1 MITKAVLK
9 DWTIDALRD
18 LGGRGRIWEMC
29 EHIWKHHEP
38 DLRDAGPLFYT
49 WQYDMRWAGQK
60 LQKEGKLSKAGKNY
74 TWYLTP

>member
-1 MITKAVLK
+1 VITKADLK
-9 DWTIDALRD
+9 IWIIDALRD
-18 LGGRGRIWEMC
+18 LGGQGRIWEMSK
-29 EHIWKHHEP
+29 HIWDHHDKE
-38 DLRDAGPLFYT
+38 LKAAGPLFYT